1 MITLMIQKTRVFN
14 SPFLGVYLRTWEKYT
29 LVPSNLDRDMSRVIS
44 ESLDTELIELTLG
57 GTKLLGSLSVMNT
70 KGILL
75 SNLASD
81 DEKEKI
87 PSDLNVA
94 FLKDQINALGNDIL
108 VNDKAAL
115 IHEDFDRKSMRVIED
130 VLDVEVRKGSFG
142 EIKTVGSC
150 GLITTQGLIL
160 PPSMSD
166 EEIDEMSNFFGV
178 KGKIGTANFGSL
190 YVGASV
196 VANSKGA
203 LIGEDSTTIEISNIE
218 EALNL

>member
-1 MITLMIQKTRVFN
+1 MIQKTRVFN

-29 LVPSNLDRDMSRVIS
+29 LVPSNLDRDMNRTIS
-44 ESLDTELIELTLG
+44 ESLGTELIELTLG
-57 GTKLLGSLSVMNT
+57 GTKLLGSLSAMNS

-75 SNLASD
+75 SNIASD
-81 DEKEKI
+81 EEKNKI
-87 PSDLNVA
+87 PSDLNIA

-115 IHEDFDRKSMRVIED
+115 VHEDFDRKSLKVIED
-130 VLDVEVRKGSFG
+130 ILDVEVRKGSFG
-142 EIKTVGSC
+142 EIKTIGSC
-150 GLITTQGLIL
+150 GLITTHGLIL

>member
-1 MITLMIQKTRVFN
+1 MIQKTRVFN

-29 LVPSNLDRDMSRVIS
+29 LVPSNLDRDMNRTIS
-44 ESLDTELIELTLG
+44 ESLGTELIELTLG
-57 GTKLLGSLSVMNT
+57 GTKLLGSLSAMNS

-75 SNLASD
+75 SNIASD
-81 DEKEKI
+81 EEKNKI
-87 PSDLNVA
+87 PSDLNIA

-115 IHEDFDRKSMRVIED
+115 VHEDFDRRSLRVIED
-130 VLDVEVRKGSFG
+130 ILDVEVRKGSFG
-142 EIKTVGSC
+142 EIKTIGSC
-150 GLITTQGLIL
+150 GLITTRGLIL

>member
-1 MITLMIQKTRVFN
+1 MGRI
-14 SPFLGVYLRTWEKYT
+14 
-29 LVPSNLDRDMSRVIS
+29 IS
-44 ESLDTELIELTLG
+44 ESLGTELIEMTLG
-57 GTKLLGSLSVMNT
+57 GTKLIGSLSAMNS

-81 DEKEKI
+81 DEKSRI
-87 PSDLNVA
+87 PPDINVGFLN
-94 FLKDQINALGNDIL
+94 DQINALGNDIL

-115 IHEDFDRKSMRVIED
+115 VHEDFDRRSLKVIED
-130 VLDVEVRKGSFG
+130 VLDVEVKKGSLG

-150 GLITTQGLIL
+150 GLITSKGLIL
-160 PPSMSD
+160 PPSMTD
-166 EEIDEMSNFFGV
+166 EEIDDIGNFFGV
-178 KGKIGTANFGSL
+178 KGKVGTANFGSV
-190 YVGASV
+190 YIGASV

>member
-1 MITLMIQKTRVFN
+1 MIQKTRVFN

-29 LVPSNLDRDMSRVIS
+29 LVPSNLDRDMSRIIS
-44 ESLDTELIELTLG
+44 ESLGTELIELTLG
-57 GTKLLGSLSVMNT
+57 GTKLLGSLSAMNS

-75 SNLASD
+75 SNIASD
-81 DEKEKI
+81 EEKSKI
-87 PSDLNVA
+87 PSDLNIA
-94 FLKDQINALGNDIL
+94 FLKDQINAVGNDIL

-115 IHEDFDRKSMRVIED
+115 VHEDFDRKSLRVIED
-130 VLDVEVRKGSFG
+130 ILDVEVRKGSFG
-142 EIKTVGSC
+142 EIKTIGSC